1 MAWHWRPG
9 QGAGQ
14 APGPT
19 LPPIAGAEPD
29 GRPATEQPEPG
40 SGARQALP
48 GPRAPGEIQPS
59 DAQLLRQHVDG
70 DPDAFGL
77 LFLRHRDR
85 LWAVAVR
92 TLGDPEEAADAL
104 QDAMISAFRRAGSF
118 RGDSAVT
125 TWLHRIVINASLDR
139 LRRSAARP
147 VTSAPDERVLD
158 GLAVGRAQPDPSS
171 ASDVRMD
178 VAAEL
183 RRLPHD
189 QQAALVLV
197 DMLGYPVADAAEI
210 LGVSQGTVKSR
221 CARGRARLLPR
232 LAHLRKGAGQA
243 AGQRDV
249 PLQDPADGSRAGPPV
264 QPRHRGRHGRAQ
276 GNRSAAE
283 NVLPAQEGGDPP

>member
-1 MAWHWRPG
+1 MAWHQRPG
-9 QGAGQ
+9 QRTGGAANEALARG
-14 APGPT
+14 AP
-19 LPPIAGAEPD
+19 AEPD
-29 GRPATEQPEPG
+29 GRTATEHHEAGRAGAGASQPPPEPREP
-40 SGARQALP
+40 ADV
-48 GPRAPGEIQPS
+48 QPS
-59 DAQLLRQHVDG
+59 DAELLRRHVHG
-70 DPDAFGL
+70 DPDSFGE

-139 LRRSAARP
+139 LRRKAARP

-158 GLAVGRAQPDPSS
+158 GLAMGHADPDP
-171 ASDVRMD
+171 AADSDTSLD
-178 VAAEL
+178 VTAAL

-221 CARGRARLLPR
+221 CARGRARLLPL
-232 LAHLRKGAGQA
+232 LAHLRKGA
-243 AGQRDV
+243 
-249 PLQDPADGSRAGPPV
+249 DGA
-264 QPRHRGRHGRAQ
+264 RGRPIPGQHGAPGQHRAPGQAQ

-283 NVLPAQEGGDPP
+283 NVLPAQEGGDP

>member
-1 MAWHWRPG
+1 MAWHRRPG
-9 QGAGQ
+9 QGTGG
-14 APGPT
+14 APTGALARCAPT
-19 LPPIAGAEPD
+19 EPD
-29 GRPATEQPEPG
+29 GRTATEHHEAGRAGTGASQPRLEPREP
-40 SGARQALP
+40 ADL
-48 GPRAPGEIQPS
+48 QPS
-59 DAQLLRQHVDG
+59 DAELLRRHVQG
-70 DPDAFGL
+70 DPDSFGE

-139 LRRSAARP
+139 LRRKAARP

-158 GLAVGRAQPDPSS
+158 GLAMGHTGPDP
-171 ASDVRMD
+171 AADSDTSLD
-178 VAAEL
+178 VAAAL

-221 CARGRARLLPR
+221 CARGRARLLPL
-232 LAHLRKGAGQA
+232 LAHLRKGADGARGGPIPGQHGA
-243 AGQRDV
+243 PIPGQ
-249 PLQDPADGSRAGPPV
+249 
-264 QPRHRGRHGRAQ
+264 AQ

-283 NVLPAQEGGDPP
+283 NVLPAREGGDPS

>member
-9 QGAGQ
+9 QGTGE
-14 APGPT
+14 APSGR
-19 LPPIAGAEPD
+19 LPRGAQPEPD
-29 GRPATEQPEPG
+29 RWTATEQHQPGRAGPEARQPLPEP
-40 SGARQALP
+40 R
-48 GPRAPGEIQPS
+48 GPAGPQPS
-59 DAQLLRQHVDG
+59 DAELLRRHVNG
-70 DPDAFGL
+70 DPDSFGE

-139 LRRSAARP
+139 LRRKAARP

-158 GLAVGRAQPDPSS
+158 GLAMGHAEPDPS
-171 ASDVRMD
+171 ADSDISLD
-178 VAAEL
+178 VTAAL

-197 DMLGYPVADAAEI
+197 DMLGYPVADAAAI

-221 CARGRARLLPR
+221 CARGRARLLPL
-232 LAHLRKGAGQA
+232 LAHLRQ
-243 AGQRDV
+243 
-249 PLQDPADGSRAGPPV
+249 RAGGYDQRPASPG
-264 QPRHRGRHGRAQ
+264 QPGATAASQVQ

-283 NVLPAQEGGDPP
+283 NVLPAQEGGDPS

>member
-1 MAWHWRPG
+1 MR
-9 QGAGQ
+9 
-14 APGPT
+14 T
-19 LPPIAGAEPD
+19 
-29 GRPATEQPEPG
+29 ATEQPPDRAG
-40 SGARQALP
+40 ADARQPLP
-48 GPRAPGEIQPS
+48 EPRGPADPQPS
-59 DAQLLRQHVDG
+59 DAELLRRHVNG
-70 DPDAFGL
+70 DPDSFGE

-139 LRRSAARP
+139 LRRRAARP

-158 GLAVGRAQPDPSS
+158 GLAVGHAEPDPSA
-171 ASDVRMD
+171 ASDTSLD
-178 VAAEL
+178 VTAAL

-197 DMLGYPVADAAEI
+197 DMLGYPVADAA
-210 LGVSQGTVKSR
+210 TD
-221 CARGRARLLPR
+221 PR
-232 LAHLRKGAGQA
+232 RVAGH
-243 AGQRDV
+243 GEEPV
-249 PLQDPADGSRAGPPV
+249 RAGPGPAAAAAGASAEGNRRLR
-264 QPRHRGRHGRAQ
+264 RHRHGPARGQAQ

-283 NVLPAQEGGDPP
+283 NVLPAQEGGDPS

>member
-1 MAWHWRPG
+1 MAWHRRPG
-9 QGAGQ
+9 QGAGE
-14 APGPT
+14 APGGG
-19 LPPIAGAEPD
+19 LSRDAQRQPD
-29 GRPATEQPEPG
+29 GRTATEQPPG
-40 SGARQALP
+40 RAGADARQPLP
-48 GPRAPGEIQPS
+48 EPRGPAGPQPS
-59 DAQLLRQHVDG
+59 DAELLRQHVNG
-70 DPDAFGL
+70 DPDSFGE

-85 LWAVAVR
+85 LWAVAIR

-139 LRRSAARP
+139 LRRKAARP

-158 GLAVGRAQPDPSS
+158 GLAMGHAEPDPS
-171 ASDVRMD
+171 ADSDTSLD
-178 VAAEL
+178 VTAAL

-197 DMLGYPVADAAEI
+197 DMLGYPVADAAQI

-221 CARGRARLLPR
+221 CSRGRARLLPL
-232 LAHLRKGAGQA
+232 LAHLQKGTGGSGGRPAPPGQPGA
-243 AGQRDV
+243 HASTQE
-249 PLQDPADGSRAGPPV
+249 
-264 QPRHRGRHGRAQ
+264 Q

-283 NVLPAQEGGDPP
+283 NVLPAQEGGDPS